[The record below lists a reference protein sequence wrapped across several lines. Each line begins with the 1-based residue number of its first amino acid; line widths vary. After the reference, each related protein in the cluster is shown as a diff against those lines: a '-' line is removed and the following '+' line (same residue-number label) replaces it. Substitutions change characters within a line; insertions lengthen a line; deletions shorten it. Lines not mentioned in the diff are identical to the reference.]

1 MGIDIV
7 GSRDACVPQVLGN
20 NFGVKGEDKLYQ
32 EGGGKLYHRTMRCEY
47 RSVVVFEDLGR
58 VCCLMLVGLLALLE
72 SVAFPVHLQDVYPVS
87 KAVQ

>member
-20 NFGVKGEDKLYQ
+20 YFGVKGGDKLYQ

-47 RSVVVFEDLGR
+47 QSFVV
-58 VCCLMLVGLLALLE
+58 C
-72 SVAFPVHLQDVYPVS
+72 
-87 KAVQ
+87 